1 MLERQTIS
9 MVFQAV
15 ETASWFIRFTVNTS
29 LKRGAH
35 EMVDLFDTQST
46 TK

>member
-1 MLERQTIS
+1 

-15 ETASWFIRFTVNTS
+15 ETALWFVRFTVNTS
-29 LKRGAH
+29 LKRGAN

-46 TK
+46 SK